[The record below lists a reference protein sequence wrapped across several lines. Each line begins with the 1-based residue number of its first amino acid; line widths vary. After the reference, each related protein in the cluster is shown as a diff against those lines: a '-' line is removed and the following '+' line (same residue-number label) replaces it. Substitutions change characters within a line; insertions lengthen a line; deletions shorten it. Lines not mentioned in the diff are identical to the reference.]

1 MAKIP
6 EQYSLEQLLNIT
18 AIKGKVSVRTQYA
31 CQVIKVSED
40 GRFVDLVHNTLEW
53 AAGADGEKVL
63 KNSYGRDVLCSPTK
77 PWIVADIPVEQP
89 YVRGQWKIRT
99 RPKVGDRGILSVFYH
114 DTRSLK
120 EKGGFQAPDAI
131 RVMAIDSASFRPG
144 LPNHADVNAEGTTY
158 PSDDEWEL
166 VGNGVSV
173 KMTSPV
179 DGDSESPN
187 KMEVNVGSVS
197 FTINVPQSG
206 DPTVTFNI
214 PDGTINVNAKTANIT
229 ATTTTVDGNLAVT
242 GDITATG
249 EITGNEV
256 TANGIPLSTHIHTG
270 GTIPDP
276 VTGVP
281 TYTGDPMVPPTSA

>member
-1 MAKIP
+1 MIKTP
-6 EQYSLEQLLNIT
+6 EQYSLENLLNIT

-77 PWIVADIPVEQP
+77 PWVVTDIPVEQP

-114 DTRSLK
+114 DTSSLK

-144 LPNHADVNAEGTTY
+144 LPNHADVNAEGTPY

-173 KMTSPV
+173 KMTSP

-187 KMEVNVGSVS
+187 KMEVNVGSVN
-197 FTINVPQSG
+197 FTITVPQSG
-206 DPTVTFNI
+206 NPTVTFNI
-214 PDGTINVNAKTANIT
+214 PDGAINVNAQTANIT
-229 ATTTTVDGNLAVT
+229 ATTTTVDGNLVVT
-242 GDITATG
+242 GDIDATG
-249 EITGNEV
+249 EVTGK
-256 TANGIPLSTHIHTG
+256 GIALSTHTHLINAVVG
-270 GTIPDP
+270 VLPNPDP
-276 VTGVP
+276 TAQAPTIGTTTEVP
-281 TYTGDPMVPPTSA
+281 TP